1 MSKNMKLLMIGVASS
16 VAAPGVCPMAQM
28 NSSENSMERV
38 RPDDETFRLIFAQH
52 HRFIFRF
59 LYGMVGEH
67 DLAEDLTQETFMRAY
82 ASMNTFR
89 GESKLST
96 WLCGIAKN
104 VALNTLRG
112 RNREFPSIEI
122 NDQSVAK
129 LSEGDGTAPDDYLL
143 NKELRNV
150 IHDALERLDSDK
162 RMVFILKLL
171 QQRSYDEIAEIT
183 GFSIPKLKTD
193 LHRAKAEMRCLIRP
207 YLEVRDEM

>member
-1 MSKNMKLLMIGVASS
+1 
-16 VAAPGVCPMAQM
+16 
-28 NSSENSMERV
+28 MERV
-38 RPDDETFRLIFAQH
+38 RPDDETFRLIFAEH

-59 LYGMVGEH
+59 LYGMVG
-67 DLAEDLTQETFMRAY
+67 DRNLAEDLTQETFMRAY
-82 ASMNTFR
+82 ASMNTLR

-104 VALNTLRG
+104 VALNALRG
-112 RNREFPSIEI
+112 RSREFSIEI
-122 NDQSVAK
+122 NDQSVAT
-129 LSEGDGTAPDDYLL
+129 LSDRDRTAPDIYLL

-171 QQRSYDEIAEIT
+171 QQISYDEIAEIT

-193 LHRAKAEMRCLIRP
+193 LHRAKAQMRELIRP
-207 YLEVRDEM
+207 YLEMRDEM

>member
-1 MSKNMKLLMIGVASS
+1 
-16 VAAPGVCPMAQM
+16 
-28 NSSENSMERV
+28 MERV
-38 RPDDETFRLIFAQH
+38 RPDDEAFRLIFAQH

-82 ASMNTFR
+82 ASMNTLR

-104 VALNTLRG
+104 VALNALRG
-112 RNREFPSIEI
+112 RSRELPAEI
-122 NDQSVAK
+122 NDESVTT
-129 LSEGDGTAPDDYLL
+129 LSEGVGAAPDNYLL

-171 QQRSYDEIAEIT
+171 QQISYEEIAEIT

-193 LHRAKAEMRCLIRP
+193 LHRAKAQMRELIRP
-207 YLEVRDEM
+207 YLEMRDEM

>member
-1 MSKNMKLLMIGVASS
+1 
-16 VAAPGVCPMAQM
+16 
-28 NSSENSMERV
+28 MERV

-67 DLAEDLTQETFMRAY
+67 SLAEDLTQETFMRAY
-82 ASMNTFR
+82 GSLDRLR

-104 VALNTLRG
+104 VALNTLRK
-112 RNREFPSIEI
+112 RNREFSNIDMD
-122 NDQSVAK
+122 DQAVAK
-129 LSEGDGTAPDDYLL
+129 LSNSEGTAPGDHLL
-143 NKELRNV
+143 NQELRNV
-150 IHDALERLDSDK
+150 IHNALQKLDTDK
-162 RMVFILKLL
+162 RMVFVLKLL
-171 QQRSYDEIAEIT
+171 QQKSYDEIAEIT

-207 YLEVRDEM
+207 YLEVRNEM

>member
-1 MSKNMKLLMIGVASS
+1 MKLLMIGVASS
-16 VAAPGVCPMAQM
+16 VDAPGTCSIAQT

-38 RPDDETFRLIFAQH
+38 RPDDETFRLLFAQH

-82 ASMNTFR
+82 ASMGRLR

-104 VALNTLRG
+104 VALNTLRNRKREFSQIDMDDQTVANVRESEG
-112 RNREFPSIEI
+112 AAPGEFVLNRE
-122 NDQSVAK
+122 
-129 LSEGDGTAPDDYLL
+129 
-143 NKELRNV
+143 LRKV
-150 IHDALERLDSDK
+150 IHDALQKLDTDK
-162 RMVFILKLL
+162 RMVFVLKLM
-171 QQRSYDEIAEIT
+171 QQKTYDEIAEIT

-193 LHRAKAEMRCLIRP
+193 LHRAKAEMRSLIRP
-207 YLEVRDEM
+207 YLEVKNEM

>member
-1 MSKNMKLLMIGVASS
+1 MIGEAISVDAPSTCS
-16 VAAPGVCPMAQM
+16 VAQIN
-28 NSSENSMERV
+28 NSEDSMERV
-38 RPDDETFRLIFAQH
+38 RANEETFRLIFAQH

-59 LYGMVGEH
+59 LYGMVGEA

-82 ASMNTFR
+82 RSMDRLR

-96 WLCGIAKN
+96 WLCAIAKN
-104 VALNTLRG
+104 VALNTLR
-112 RNREFPSIEI
+112 NRRRELPTSEI
-122 NDQSVAK
+122 DQQSAAK
-129 LSEGDGTAPDDYLL
+129 LSEGGGIAPDDYLL

-171 QQRSYDEIAEIT
+171 QQKSYEEIAEIT

-193 LHRAKAEMRCLIRP
+193 LYRAKAEMRSLIRP
-207 YLEVRDEM
+207 YLEARNEM